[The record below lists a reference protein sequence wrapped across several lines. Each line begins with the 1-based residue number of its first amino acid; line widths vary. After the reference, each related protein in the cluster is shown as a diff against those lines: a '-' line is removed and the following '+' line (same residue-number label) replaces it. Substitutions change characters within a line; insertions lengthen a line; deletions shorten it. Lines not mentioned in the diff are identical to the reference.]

1 MSSDWGFGD
10 LEQEHFDEA
19 DESLWQPFA
28 PWQGTNNWPNIL
40 NDNDPPQEPT
50 SSSVDLT
57 ASSPPSHVN
66 ASSLARSRDFGLP
79 GQTHTRQ
86 PPLDTIQRSRQ
97 QVHPQQRTSYLST
110 ILQDEPTT
118 DESLDPSSPDMPP
131 TNASPRRA
139 PRVRSTATS
148 TIDLTRSPPPRPTTK
163 RPAPSS
169 ASNQTSHKRRR
180 LSGASPA
187 SALKVE
193 ELEDE
198 APGAEDEIAQAAQLS
213 ALAQQARDDGPVKI
227 GMKNCIICL
236 ENFTNATTSA
246 CGHIFCHECLTRA
259 LIASEKSSSRE
270 GVGNCPACRTKLKR
284 KTAGQVVAISFM
296 KKSAFLTKGRGRE
309 LA

>member
-10 LEQEHFDEA
+10 LEQEQFDEA
-19 DESLWQPFA
+19 DDRLWQPFA

-57 ASSPPSHVN
+57 ASSPPPHVN
-66 ASSLARSRDFGLP
+66 TASLPRSHDFGLP
-79 GQTHTRQ
+79 GQTLSRH
-86 PPLDTIQRSRQ
+86 PPTYRDPR
-97 QVHPQQRTSYLST
+97 PQHRATYLST

-131 TNASPRRA
+131 TNTSQRRA
-139 PRVRSTATS
+139 PRVRPTSTS
-148 TIDLTRSPPPRPTTK
+148 TIDLTRSPPPPRQTTK

-169 ASNQTSHKRRR
+169 TSNQTSNKRRR

-227 GMKNCIICL
+227 GKKNCIICL

-284 KTAGQVVAISFM
+284 KTAGHVVAISFM

>member
-10 LEQEHFDEA
+10 LEQEQEQEQFDEA
-19 DESLWQPFA
+19 DDRLWPPFA
-28 PWQGTNNWPNIL
+28 PWQGTNIWPNIL

-57 ASSPPSHVN
+57 ASSPPPPHVN
-66 ASSLARSRDFGLP
+66 TASLSRSHDFGLP
-79 GQTHTRQ
+79 GQTLLRQ
-86 PPLDTIQRSRQ
+86 PPTHRDPR
-97 QVHPQQRTSYLST
+97 PQHRATYLST
-110 ILQDEPTT
+110 ILQAEPTT
-118 DESLDPSSPDMPP
+118 DESLTPSSPDMLP
-131 TNASPRRA
+131 TNASQRRA
-139 PRVRSTATS
+139 PRVRPTATS
-148 TIDLTRSPPPRPTTK
+148 TIDLTRSPPPRQSTK

-169 ASNQTSHKRRR
+169 TSNQTSHKRRR

-187 SALKVE
+187 LASRVE

-213 ALAQQARDDGPVKI
+213 ALAQQARDEGPVRI